1 MSQGPRKGAGPRGG
15 SGNMVDKEW
24 CYSGLFKTEE
34 NGPHSLGLWTCV
46 SAVEGAVWVLYQS
59 SVVTVANCHILGDV
73 K

>member
-1 MSQGPRKGAGPRGG
+1 
-15 SGNMVDKEW
+15 MVDKEW